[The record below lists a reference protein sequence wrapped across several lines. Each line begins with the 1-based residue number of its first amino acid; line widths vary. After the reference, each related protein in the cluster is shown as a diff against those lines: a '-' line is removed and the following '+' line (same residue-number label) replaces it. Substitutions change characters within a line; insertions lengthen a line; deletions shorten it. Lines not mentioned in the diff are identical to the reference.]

1 MYLQK
6 IEIQGFKSFAQKT
19 TLEFNQKLTAV
30 VGPNGSGKSN
40 VADAIRWV
48 LGEQS
53 LKLLR
58 GKHAEDFIFAGSDK
72 KTRSGLAEVVM
83 YLNNEDGGAPIDFS
97 EIVITRRVYR
107 DGQSEYL
114 LNNQPIRLIDIN
126 LLLARANFG
135 QKTYSVIGQ
144 GMIDNILL
152 SSPADRKE
160 FFEDATGIKQYQ
172 IKREQAISKLL
183 STYDNLEQAE
193 LVLHEITPRLRALTK
208 QIKRLE
214 QREELEHSLT
224 ELQKDYFRWRWH
236 ELQKQYI
243 NLSSQHDDINHQV
256 NTAKNQEEKISA
268 NLKGLE
274 QAEFLPAAYL
284 QLKRQYEQERDQLNK
299 LLKEQVLASA
309 QDELKHIQKGQGEI
323 AWLKRRLLEVQNEL
337 ATEQINYDNLD
348 KSNKQL
354 TIYLEQKNQEQTKV
368 MAEIT
373 ELQNPELTPK
383 DLQHKLAQLNNLF
396 DDWFNQLKR
405 VESLVQLK
413 TLINQAETI
422 SQRIR
427 SLSLDYSGQIKSA
440 DLESILA
447 ARNKIF
453 NEIATIKA
461 TIIQQTETIEKIK
474 VRLEKLTQEQA
485 SLNQALAGQIQV
497 ASVAELIK
505 QIKESEKKV
514 TLLEKQLATFHESAE
529 AKKQQFFSLQN
540 ELQRSI
546 QQLHSLEQQ
555 QHELALLLAK
565 IETKKEDLEREMS
578 QEIPPELSHAVKEA
592 GEAKTINEGE
602 VALEIQKIKHQLE
615 VTGGMEPEVIA
626 EYQHTK
632 ERYDFLTTQQDDL
645 TKAINSLENVIH
657 DLDQIISKQFIAN
670 FNAINEKFVK
680 YFQLLFNGGKAQLL
694 LQKIEEAK
702 TEEELT
708 EEEEEA
714 AQKEKNARPES
725 QIAKEKFLL
734 QEKLKA
740 SMFSGVEIQATP
752 PGKKLSS
759 INALSGGEKALAS
772 IALICSI
779 ISHLPSPFVVLD
791 EVDAALDEANSERF
805 ASILDNLAQ
814 STQFITITHNRATMK
829 QAAIL
834 YGVTMGEDGISRLLS
849 VKLDET
855 KEIIYNKKPSL

>member
-6 IEIQGFKSFAQKT
+6 IDIQGFKSFAQKT
-19 TLEFNQKLTAV
+19 TLEFNQKLTAI

-58 GKHAEDFIFAGSDK
+58 GKHAEDVIFAGSDK

-83 YLNNEDGGAPIDFS
+83 YLNNEDGGAPIDYS

-114 LNNQPIRLIDIN
+114 LNNQAVRLIDIN
-126 LLLARANFG
+126 LLLAQTNFG

-144 GMIDNILL
+144 GMIDSILL

-160 FFEDATGIKQYQ
+160 FFEEATGIKQYQ
-172 IKREQAISKLL
+172 IKREQAINKLL

-193 LVLHEITPRLRALTK
+193 LVLQEITPRLRALTR
-208 QIKRLE
+208 QVKRLE
-214 QREELEHSLT
+214 QREELERELT

-236 ELQKQYI
+236 ELQQQYL
-243 NLSSQHDDINHQV
+243 NLSSQHNDINQQV
-256 NTAKNQEEKISA
+256 NEANKQEEKLSA

-284 QLKRQYEQERDQLNK
+284 QLKRQYEQERDLLNK

-309 QDELKHIQKGQGEI
+309 QDELKHIQKGEGEI
-323 AWLKRRLLEVQNEL
+323 AWLKRRLIEVQHELSVEQATLNNLKKSNEQL
-337 ATEQINYDNLD
+337 ASHLD
-348 KSNKQL
+348 KR
-354 TIYLEQKNQEQTKV
+354 NQEQVKL
-368 MAEIT
+368 IT
-373 ELQNPELTPK
+373 EISRMQKPELAPK
-383 DLQHKLAQLNNLF
+383 DLQQKIAELSQQF

-405 VESLVQLK
+405 AESLSELK
-413 TLINQAETI
+413 TLINQADTI
-422 SQRIR
+422 SQKIHN
-427 SLSLDYSGQIKSA
+427 LSLNYSGQIKSA
-440 DLESILA
+440 NLEQILI
-447 ARNKIF
+447 ARDKII
-453 NEIATIKA
+453 NEIATLKA
-461 TIIQQTETIEKIK
+461 TIIQQAEAITNIK
-474 VRLEKLTQEQA
+474 LRLEKLTQEQTA
-485 SLNQALAGQIQV
+485 LNQALTGHTQI
-497 ASVAELIK
+497 ASAIELAK
-505 QIKESEKKV
+505 QIKESEVKI

-540 ELQRSI
+540 ELQQAR

-578 QEIPPELSHAVKEA
+578 QEIPPELAQAVKET
-592 GEAKTINEGE
+592 GGAKIINEGE
-602 VALEIQKIKHQLE
+602 LALEIQKIKRQLE
-615 VTGGMEPEVIA
+615 VTGGIEPEVIA

-632 ERYDFLTTQQDDL
+632 ERHDFLNTQKNDL
-645 TKAINSLENVIH
+645 TKAINSLEEVIH
-657 DLDQIISKQFIAN
+657 DLDQTITKQFVSN
-670 FNAINEKFVK
+670 FKAINEKFVK
-680 YFQLLFNGGKAQLL
+680 YFQLLFDGGKAQLL
-694 LQKIEEAK
+694 LQKMEEPK

-708 EEEEEA
+708 EEEAEEA
-714 AQKEKNARPES
+714 ATKKDIRPES
-725 QIAKEKFLL
+725 QVAKEKFVL

-759 INALSGGEKALAS
+759 INALSGGEKALTS

-834 YGVTMGEDGISRLLS
+834 YGVTMGDDGISRLLS
-849 VKLDET
+849 VKLDQA
-855 KEIIYNKKPSL
+855 KEIINNQK

>member
-6 IEIQGFKSFAQKT
+6 LEIQGFKSFAQKT
-19 TLEFNQKLTAV
+19 TLEFNRKLTAI

-58 GKHAEDFIFAGSDK
+58 GKHAEDVIFAGSDI

-83 YLNNEDGGAPIDFS
+83 YLNNEDSSAPIDYS

-114 LNNQPIRLIDIN
+114 LNNQSVRLIDIN
-126 LLLARANFG
+126 LLLARTNFG

-144 GMIDNILL
+144 GMIDSILL

-160 FFEDATGIKQYQ
+160 FFEEATGIKQYQ

-183 STYDNLEQAE
+183 NTYDNLEQAE
-193 LVLHEITPRLRALTK
+193 LVLQEITPRLRALTR

-214 QREELEHSLT
+214 QREELERELT
-224 ELQKDYFRWRWH
+224 ELQKNYFRWRWH
-236 ELQKQYI
+236 ELQQQYL
-243 NLSSQHDDINHQV
+243 NFSTQHNDINDQV
-256 NTAKNQEEKISA
+256 NLAKNQQKKLT
-268 NLKGLE
+268 NDLKCLE

-284 QLKRQYEQERDQLNK
+284 QLKMQYEQERGLLNK
-299 LLKEQVLASA
+299 LLKEQALAAA
-309 QDELKHIQKGQGEI
+309 QDELKHLQKGEGEI
-323 AWLKRRLLEVQNEL
+323 AWLKRRSLEVQGEL
-337 ATEQINYDNLD
+337 VNEQINYQNLEE
-348 KSNKQL
+348 SNKQL
-354 TIYLEQKNQEQTKV
+354 AKILEQKNLEQTKLLAKV
-368 MAEIT
+368 T
-373 ELQNPELTPK
+373 KLQNPELSPK
-383 DLQHKLAQLNNLF
+383 DLRQKLTALSNLF
-396 DDWFNQLKR
+396 DEWFNQLKQ
-405 VESLVQLK
+405 VESLNQLK
-413 TLINQAETI
+413 ILINQAETI
-422 SQRIR
+422 SQKIHY
-427 SLSLDYSGQIKSA
+427 LSLDYSSQIKIT
-440 DLESILA
+440 DLEQILST
-447 ARNKIF
+447 RDKII
-453 NEIATIKA
+453 NESATLKA
-461 TIIQQTETIEKIK
+461 TIIQQTETMNKLK
-474 VRLEKLTQEQA
+474 LRLEKLTQEQN
-485 SLNQALAGQIQV
+485 SLKQALIDQIPTYSQ
-497 ASVAELIK
+497 SSLIK
-505 QIKESEKKV
+505 QIAESEKKI
-514 TLLEKQLATFHESAE
+514 TQLEKQLAIFHESAE
-529 AKKQQFFSLQN
+529 TKKQQFFALQN
-540 ELQRSI
+540 ELQQAS

-565 IETKKEDLEREMS
+565 VETKKEDLEREMS
-578 QEIPPELSHAVKEA
+578 QEIPLELAKAVKETSGA
-592 GEAKTINEGE
+592 RIINEGE
-602 VALEIQKIKHQLE
+602 TALEIQKIKRQLE
-615 VTGGMEPEVIA
+615 VTGGIEPEVIA

-632 ERYDFLTTQQDDL
+632 ERHDFLTTQKNDL
-645 TKAINSLENVIH
+645 KKAIDSLEEVIH
-657 DLDQIISKQFIAN
+657 DLDQTISKQFVSN
-670 FNAINEKFVK
+670 FRAINEKFVK

-702 TEEELT
+702 ADEELIEEEK
-708 EEEEEA
+708 EESL
-714 AQKEKNARPES
+714 KEKEIRPES

-759 INALSGGEKALAS
+759 INALSGGEKALTS

-814 STQFITITHNRATMK
+814 STQFITITHNRATM
-829 QAAIL
+829 QRAEIL
-834 YGVTMGEDGISRLLS
+834 YGVTMGDDGISRLLS
-849 VKLDET
+849 VKLNQA
-855 KEIIYNKKPSL
+855 KEIINEQKK